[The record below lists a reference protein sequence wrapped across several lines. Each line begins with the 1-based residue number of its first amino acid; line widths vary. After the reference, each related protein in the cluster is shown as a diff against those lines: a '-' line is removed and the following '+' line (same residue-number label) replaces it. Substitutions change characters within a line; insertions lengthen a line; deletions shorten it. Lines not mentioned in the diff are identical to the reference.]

1 MTPFNLE
8 WWFHWT
14 HDEVFKEV
22 LKVSIPA
29 LGSILAALIA
39 WYGIRRTAKVTQ
51 EALENSKEATPP
63 ELLRLEKW
71 STILKDS
78 SDYPE
83 NIKHELDINAI
94 QSTYNDIIK
103 RATLENKV
111 IKLGILSAEVRK
123 NLISIKLSSGGIY
136 YPRSSWEKMVL
147 KNWAISI
154 TLIIGFLIN
163 FITLGFGVATGRTP
177 FWLFIIF
184 FASFTFAGVM
194 TFRAEKFN
202 KTQKNIIFR
211 NGYHAL
217 RDVYL
222 ARESISLVE
231 TPREIKEREGFEKTR
246 TYKEWENK
254 IKEEYP
260 EWTSWNYGLDIGCN
274 NKPEVSGDI
283 KTSKIRSI
291 FLWCKSLFQNFLR
304 KALRGENSNPSSDA

>member
-1 MTPFNLE
+1 MPDWL
-8 WWFHWT
+8 FHWT
-14 HDEVFKEV
+14 HDQVFIDI
-22 LKVSIPA
+22 LKAFIAA
-29 LGSILAALIA
+29 LGPIAAGVIT
-39 WYGIRRTAKVTQ
+39 WFGIRWTGKLTKQ
-51 EALENSKEATPP
+51 TLENTKEATPP

-78 SDYPE
+78 KDYPKE
-83 NIKHELDINAI
+83 IKDGLKLKAI
-94 QSTYNDIIK
+94 YTTYNDVLI
-103 RATLENKV
+103 RATLEDKV
-111 IKLGILSAEVRK
+111 IKLGILSAEVRE
-123 NLISIKLSSGGIY
+123 NLTSIKLSSGGRY
-136 YPRSSWEKMVL
+136 YPRPSWEKMVL

-184 FASFTFAGVM
+184 FASFIFAGVM

-246 TYKEWENK
+246 IYKDWE

>member
-1 MTPFNLE
+1 MFDWL
-8 WWFHWT
+8 FHWT
-14 HDEVFKEV
+14 HDGEV
-22 LKVSIPA
+22 LKALIPA
-29 LGSILAALIA
+29 IGYVFVGAITWIGIWRTSKIA
-39 WYGIRRTAKVTQ
+39 KQT
-51 EALENSKEATPP
+51 LEDTREATPP

-83 NIKHELDINAI
+83 NIKNELDINAI

-111 IKLGILSAEVRK
+111 IKLGILSAEVRE
-123 NLISIKLSSGGIY
+123 NLTSIKLSSGGRY
-136 YPRSSWEKMVL
+136 YPRPSWEKMVL

-177 FWLFIIF
+177 FWLLIIF
-184 FASFTFAGVM
+184 FASFIFAGVM

-260 EWTSWNYGLDIGCN
+260 KWTSWNYGLDIGDN
-274 NKPEVSGDI
+274 NKPDDYGDI
-283 KTSKIRSI
+283 KPSKIQSI
-291 FLWCKSLFQNFLR
+291 APWIKSLFQ
-304 KALRGENSNPSSDA
+304 KSTPENPDQEP

>member
-1 MTPFNLE
+1 MFDWL
-8 WWFHWT
+8 FHWT
-14 HDEVFKEV
+14 HDGEV
-22 LKVSIPA
+22 LKALIPA
-29 LGSILAALIA
+29 IGYVFVGAITWIGIWRTSKIA
-39 WYGIRRTAKVTQ
+39 KQT
-51 EALENSKEATPP
+51 LEDTREATPP

-177 FWLFIIF
+177 LWLFIIF

-194 TFRAEKFN
+194 IFRAEKFN

-231 TPREIKEREGFEKTR
+231 TPREIKERKGFEKTR

-260 EWTSWNYGLDIGCN
+260 KWTSWNYGLDIGCN

>member
-1 MTPFNLE
+1 MSPFTWE

-14 HDEVFKEV
+14 HDRVFIDI
-22 LKVSIPA
+22 LKAFIAA
-29 LGSILAALIA
+29 LGPIVAGVIT
-39 WYGIRRTAKVTQ
+39 WFGIRWTGKLTKQ
-51 EALENSKEATPP
+51 TLENTKESTPP

-71 STILKDS
+71 SSILKDS
-78 SDYPE
+78 NDYPE
-83 NIKHELDINAI
+83 NIKHELDVNAI
-94 QSTYNDIIK
+94 QSTYNDVLK

-111 IKLGILSAEVRK
+111 IKLGILSAEVRE
-123 NLISIKLSSGGIY
+123 NLTSIKLSSGGRY
-136 YPRSSWEKMVL
+136 YPRPSWEKMVL

-177 FWLFIIF
+177 FWLLIIF
-184 FASFTFAGVM
+184 FASFIFAGVM

-246 TYKEWENK
+246 IYKDWE

-283 KTSKIRSI
+283 KTSKVRSI

>member
-1 MTPFNLE
+1 ME
-8 WWFHWT
+8 IK
-14 HDEVFKEV
+14 DIVI
-22 LKVSIPA
+22 SIIVP
-29 LGSILAALIA
+29 LAAALMS
-39 WYGIRRTAKVTQ
+39 YFGSRRGTKVAR
-51 EALENSKEATPP
+51 EEFENRKEATPP

-111 IKLGILSAEVRK
+111 IKLGILSAEVRE
-123 NLISIKLSSGGIY
+123 NLTSIKLSSGGRY
-136 YPRSSWEKMVL
+136 YPRPSWEKMVL

-163 FITLGFGVATGRTP
+163 FIILGFGVATGRTP

-184 FASFTFAGVM
+184 FASFIFAGVM

-222 ARESISLVE
+222 ARESIGLVE

-246 TYKEWENK
+246 IYKEWENK

-260 EWTSWNYGLDIGCN
+260 KWTSWNYGLDIGCN

>member
-1 MTPFNLE
+1 M
-8 WWFHWT
+8 
-14 HDEVFKEV
+14 EVKDVVISVVVPLVAALMSYFGSRRGT
-22 LKVSIPA
+22 KVS
-29 LGSILAALIA
+29 
-39 WYGIRRTAKVTQ
+39 R
-51 EALENSKEATPP
+51 EEFENRKEATPP

-111 IKLGILSAEVRK
+111 IKLGILSAEVRE
-123 NLISIKLSSGGIY
+123 NLTSIKLSSGGRY
-136 YPRSSWEKMVL
+136 YPRPSWEKMVL

-184 FASFTFAGVM
+184 FASFIFAGVM

-217 RDVYL
+217 RMF
-222 ARESISLVE
+222 I
-231 TPREIKEREGFEKTR
+231 
-246 TYKEWENK
+246 
-254 IKEEYP
+254 
-260 EWTSWNYGLDIGCN
+260 
-274 NKPEVSGDI
+274 
-283 KTSKIRSI
+283 
-291 FLWCKSLFQNFLR
+291 
-304 KALRGENSNPSSDA
+304 

>member
-1 MTPFNLE
+1 M
-8 WWFHWT
+8 
-14 HDEVFKEV
+14 EVKDVVISVVVPLVAALMSYFGSRRGT
-22 LKVSIPA
+22 KVS
-29 LGSILAALIA
+29 
-39 WYGIRRTAKVTQ
+39 R
-51 EALENSKEATPP
+51 EEFENRKEATPP

-111 IKLGILSAEVRK
+111 IKLGILSAEVRE
-123 NLISIKLSSGGIY
+123 NLISIKLSSGGVY
-136 YPRSSWEKMVL
+136 YPRPSWGKMVL
-147 KNWAISI
+147 KTWAISI

-163 FITLGFGVATGRTP
+163 FIALGFGVAVGRTP
-177 FWLFIIF
+177 SWLLIVL

-194 TFRAEKFN
+194 TFRVEKFN

-260 EWTSWNYGLDIGCN
+260 KWTSWNYGLDIGDN
-274 NKPEVSGDI
+274 NKPDDYGDI
-283 KTSKIRSI
+283 KPSKIQSI
-291 FLWCKSLFQNFLR
+291 APWIKSLFQ
-304 KALRGENSNPSSDA
+304 KSTPENPDQEP

>member
-1 MTPFNLE
+1 M
-8 WWFHWT
+8 
-14 HDEVFKEV
+14 EVKDIII
-22 LKVSIPA
+22 SIAVPLVA
-29 LGSILAALIA
+29 AFMSYLGS
-39 WYGIRRTAKVTQ
+39 RRGTKVAR
-51 EALENSKEATPP
+51 EEFENRKEATPP

-83 NIKHELDINAI
+83 NIKHELDVNAI

-123 NLISIKLSSGGIY
+123 NLISIKLSSGGTY
-136 YPRSSWEKMVL
+136 YPRPSWEKMVL

-194 TFRAEKFN
+194 TFRVEKFN

-231 TPREIKEREGFEKTR
+231 TSREIKEREGFEKTR
-246 TYKEWENK
+246 IYKEWENK

-260 EWTSWNYGLDIGCN
+260 KWTSWNYGLDIGDN
-274 NKPEVSGDI
+274 NKPDDYGDI
-283 KTSKIRSI
+283 KPSKIRSI
-291 FLWCKSLFQNFLR
+291 FPWCKSLFQNFLR

>member
-1 MTPFNLE
+1 MFDWL
-8 WWFHWT
+8 FHWT
-14 HDEVFKEV
+14 HDGEV
-22 LKVSIPA
+22 LKALIPA
-29 LGSILAALIA
+29 IGYVFVGAITWIGIWRTSKIA
-39 WYGIRRTAKVTQ
+39 KQT
-51 EALENSKEATPP
+51 LEDTREATPP

-83 NIKHELDINAI
+83 NIKNELDINAI

-111 IKLGILSAEVRK
+111 IKLGILSAEVRE
-123 NLISIKLSSGGIY
+123 NLISIKLSSGGVY
-136 YPRSSWEKMVL
+136 YPRPSWGKMVL
-147 KNWAISI
+147 KTWAISI

-163 FITLGFGVATGRTP
+163 FIALGFGVAVGRTP
-177 FWLFIIF
+177 SWLLIVL

-194 TFRAEKFN
+194 TFRVEKFN

-260 EWTSWNYGLDIGCN
+260 KWTSWNYGLDIGDN
-274 NKPEVSGDI
+274 NKPDDYGDI
-283 KTSKIRSI
+283 KPSKIQSI
-291 FLWCKSLFQNFLR
+291 APWIKSLFQ
-304 KALRGENSNPSSDA
+304 KSTPENPDQEP

>member
-1 MTPFNLE
+1 M
-8 WWFHWT
+8 
-14 HDEVFKEV
+14 EVKDIVISIVVPLVVAVMSYFGSRRGT
-22 LKVSIPA
+22 KVA
-29 LGSILAALIA
+29 
-39 WYGIRRTAKVTQ
+39 R
-51 EALENSKEATPP
+51 EEFENRKEATPP

-83 NIKHELDINAI
+83 NIKHELDVNAI

-136 YPRSSWEKMVL
+136 YPRPSWEKMVL
-147 KNWAISI
+147 KNWVISI

-202 KTQKNIIFR
+202 KIQKNIIFR

-231 TPREIKEREGFEKTR
+231 TPREIKEREVFEKTR
-246 TYKEWENK
+246 IYKEWENK

-260 EWTSWNYGLDIGCN
+260 KWTSWNYGLDIGDN

-291 FLWCKSLFQNFLR
+291 VLWCKSLFQNFLR
-304 KALRGENSNPSSDA
+304 RP

>member
-1 MTPFNLE
+1 M
-8 WWFHWT
+8 
-14 HDEVFKEV
+14 EVKDVVISVVVPLVAALMSYFGSRRGT
-22 LKVSIPA
+22 KVS
-29 LGSILAALIA
+29 
-39 WYGIRRTAKVTQ
+39 R
-51 EALENSKEATPP
+51 EEFENRKEATPP

-111 IKLGILSAEVRK
+111 IKLGILSAEVRE
-123 NLISIKLSSGGIY
+123 NLTSIKLSSGGRY
-136 YPRSSWEKMVL
+136 YPRPSWDKMVF
-147 KNWAISI
+147 KHWAISI

-177 FWLFIIF
+177 FWLLIIF
-184 FASFTFAGVM
+184 FASFIFAGVM

-231 TPREIKEREGFEKTR
+231 IPREIKEREGFEKTR
-246 TYKEWENK
+246 IYKDWE

-283 KTSKIRSI
+283 KTSKVRSI

>member
-1 MTPFNLE
+1 MFDIIIIQGSNQFPWKDVLISVGVPLIVAFMS
-8 WWFHWT
+8 WWGNRSAVKINRET
-14 HDEVFKEV
+14 
-22 LKVSIPA
+22 
-29 LGSILAALIA
+29 
-39 WYGIRRTAKVTQ
+39 
-51 EALENSKEATPP
+51 LENAKEATPP

-71 STILKDS
+71 SAILKDS

-83 NIKHELDINAI
+83 NIKNELDINAI

-111 IKLGILSAEVRK
+111 IKLGILSAEVRE
-123 NLISIKLSSGGIY
+123 NLISIKLSSGGVY
-136 YPRSSWEKMVL
+136 YPRPSWGKMVL
-147 KNWAISI
+147 KTWAISI

-163 FITLGFGVATGRTP
+163 FITLGFGVAAGRTSS
-177 FWLFIIF
+177 WLLIVL

-194 TFRAEKFN
+194 TFRVEKFN

-246 TYKEWENK
+246 IYKEWENK

-260 EWTSWNYGLDIGCN
+260 KWTSWNYGLDIGDN
-274 NKPEVSGDI
+274 NKPDDYGDI
-283 KTSKIRSI
+283 KPSKIQSI
-291 FLWCKSLFQNFLR
+291 ALWIKSLFQ
-304 KALRGENSNPSSDA
+304 KSTPENPDQEP